1 MKETLINFKTAKLAK
16 EKGFSEYGYYFYTE
30 EDGLCSIDSD
40 GEILNIY
47 DENLNQIDYRYDY
60 NGDFWFNDEGDVF
73 YTSEKYLSPTQSL
86 LAKWLREEHHLIVIV
101 AYQYEHD
108 STPYSYWIYKENN
121 SLPLN
126 QWINDLHTYEE
137 ALELGLIEAL
147 KLI

>member
-1 MKETLINFKTAKLAK
+1 MEDTIVEFEVAKLAK
-16 EKGFSEYGYYFYTE
+16 EKGFTVKCLNKFYDLAGEMQMQYGSGKYWMDE
-30 EDGLCSIDSD
+30 EGEEWQP
-40 GEILNIY
+40 EILGCTHTGIGERTITNTY
-47 DENLNQIDYRYDY
+47 ER
-60 NGDFWFNDEGDVF
+60 
-73 YTSEKYLSPTQSL
+73 PTQSL

-126 QWINDLHTYEE
+126 QWINDLKTYEE
-137 ALELGLIEAL
+137 ALEKGLQEAL

>member
-1 MKETLINFKTAKLAK
+1 MKYFMKNSFMNYEIVKLAK
-16 EKGFSEYGYYFYTE
+16 EKGFSNKVNNAEGIYYA
-30 EDGLCSIDSD
+30 ED
-40 GEILNIY
+40 ILEDNKAY
-47 DENLNQIDYRYDY
+47 
-60 NGDFWFNDEGDVF
+60 
-73 YTSEKYLSPTQSL
+73 YLWICLVQ
-86 LAKWLREEHHLIVIV
+86 KWLREEHHLIVIV

-126 QWINDLHTYEE
+126 QWINDLKTYEE